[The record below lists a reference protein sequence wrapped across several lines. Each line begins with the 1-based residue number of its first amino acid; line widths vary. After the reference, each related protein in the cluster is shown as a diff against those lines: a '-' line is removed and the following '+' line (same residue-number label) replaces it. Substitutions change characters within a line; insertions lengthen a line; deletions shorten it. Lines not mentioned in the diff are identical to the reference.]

1 MRRRFGWCATF
12 LVLGATTVVAEAPK
26 PAESADKII
35 EEIWEAAQLD
45 GVKVGSAHTTV
56 TAVEGDAK
64 RLRVNVELELS
75 FRRHNASMRLRMEH
89 GDEETADGAVVGVFM
104 KQSQEQGR
112 TLVLAGTLEDGKM
125 HVQIDGGRIDRRL
138 RWGDDVV
145 GVYRLEHFFQEHKP
159 KPGDHYAFPFYQPT
173 LNAVVPM
180 QVVVKDAEEVSLAAG
195 RKSPL
200 LRVELRPDKIEG
212 SGLSVQLPAEVWWLD
227 GDFVPVR
234 RQMEL
239 EGLGSIILT
248 RTTQDAATVAGAG
261 RLPDLNQKNLIPLN
275 RTIPHPHATHAAVY
289 RVTLRDDPEPET
301 AFARDGHQD
310 VVNVKGGVF
319 ELHVHPVRPGDLS
332 PQPSPPGGEG
342 RVRGDAPAEYLES
355 CHFIDCD
362 DARVQ
367 ELAHKAVGAET
378 DPWKKALRIERWVK
392 QTMRPD
398 DGAAL
403 APAGQ
408 AARDLRGDCRAYA
421 LLTAAL
427 CRAEGVPSRT
437 AVGLIYVEKASKP
450 YFGFH
455 MWTEICIDGQWLG
468 LDGTLG
474 QGGVG
479 AAHLKV
485 ADHSWHDVES
495 LTPLLPVSR
504 ILGKTNIEV
513 VSVEGD

>member
-1 MRRRFGWCATF
+1 MRRRFGWCAT
-12 LVLGATTVVAEAPK
+12 LLILGATTVVAGPPK
-26 PAESADKII
+26 PAEAADKIV

-56 TAVEGDAK
+56 TAVDGDAK
-64 RLRVNVELELS
+64 RLRVNVELELN

-112 TLVLAGTLEDGKM
+112 TLVLSGTLEDGRM

-138 RWGDDVV
+138 RWGDEVV
-145 GVYRLEHFFQEHKP
+145 GVYRLEHFFQNHKP
-159 KPGDHYAFPFYQPT
+159 KAGDHFSFPFYQPT

-180 QVVVKDAEEVSLAAG
+180 QVLVKDAEE
-195 RKSPL
+195 KPPL

-227 GDFVPVR
+227 ADFTPVR

-239 EGLGSIILT
+239 EGLGTILLT
-248 RTTQDAATVAGAG
+248 RTTRDVATAAGAG

-275 RTIPHPHATHAAVY
+275 RTIPHPHATRAAVY

-301 AFARDGHQD
+301 AFAHDGHQE

-319 ELHVHPVRPGDLS
+319 ELRVHPVRPD
-332 PQPSPPGGEG
+332 
-342 RVRGDAPAEYLES
+342 DAKDATPAASEYLQS
-355 CHFIDCD
+355 CHFIDSD
-362 DARVQ
+362 DAWVK
-367 ELAHKAVGAET
+367 ELARRAVGAET
-378 DPWKKALRIERWVK
+378 DPWKKAVRIERWVK

-408 AARDLRGDCRAYA
+408 TARDPRGDCRAYA

-455 MWTEICIDGQWLG
+455 MWTEVFIDGRWLG

-474 QGGVG
+474 LGGVG
-479 AAHLKV
+479 ADHVKV

-513 VSVEGD
+513 ISVEAD